1 MEIDSLQKATLRK
14 GGGFVHSDVQALLAL
29 QAEDGVI
36 HELERALSALTP
48 KLTELE
54 RQRSATE
61 EAHARAAAAA
71 SAEERSQRDL
81 QEKVAQQRQL
91 QERNQSQLD
100 AVTTA
105 REATA
110 AMSQLE
116 QSKRMMDEA
125 ASQADAAGRRAREL
139 RQSESE
145 QAAAVA
151 ELATSQEAA
160 RSTISAEQHEL
171 EEKLRELR
179 AKRQAAAQRVPR
191 SMLSKYERIH
201 GRRGGQSVFPL
212 RGLSCGNCDV
222 AIPMQRRS
230 VLMSRGELDTCE
242 GCGVLLYAGE

>member
-1 MEIDSLQKATLRK
+1 M
-14 GGGFVHSDVQALLAL
+14 HSDVQALLAL
-29 QAEDGVI
+29 QAEDDVI
-36 HELERALSALTP
+36 HELERALSALAP
-48 KLTELE
+48 RISELE

-110 AMSQLE
+110 AMSQLD

-125 ASQADAAGRRAREL
+125 AGQADAAGRRAREL
-139 RQSESE
+139 RQAETE

-151 ELATSQEAA
+151 ELAESQEAA
-160 RSTISAEQHEL
+160 RSTITAEQNEI
-171 EEKLRELR
+171 EEKLRDLR
-179 AKRQAAAQRVPR
+179 TKRQAAAQRVPR

-201 GRRGGQSVFPL
+201 TRRGGQSVFPL

-222 AIPMQRRS
+222 AIPLQRRS
-230 VLMSRGELDTCE
+230 VLVSRGELDTCE
-242 GCGVLLYAGE
+242 GCGVLLYAAE

>member
-1 MEIDSLQKATLRK
+1 VEIDSLQEATLRK

-29 QAEDGVI
+29 QAEDEVI
-36 HELERALSALTP
+36 HDLERALSALSP
-48 KLTELE
+48 RISELE

-61 EAHARAAAAA
+61 EAHTRAAAAA
-71 SAEERSQRDL
+71 TAEERSQRDL

-100 AVTTA
+100 SVTTA

-110 AMSQLE
+110 AMSQLD

-125 ASQADAAGRRAREL
+125 AGQADAAARRAREL
-139 RQSESE
+139 RQSEVE
-145 QAAAVA
+145 QAAAVS
-151 ELATSQEAA
+151 ELAESQAA
-160 RSTISAEQHEL
+160 VRSTITAEQRDI
-171 EEKLRELR
+171 EEKLRDLR

-201 GRRGGQSVFPL
+201 TRRGGQSVFPL

-222 AIPMQRRS
+222 AIPLQRRS
-230 VLMSRGELDTCE
+230 VLVSRGELDTCE
-242 GCGVLLYAGE
+242 GCGVLLYAAE

>member
-1 MEIDSLQKATLRK
+1 MHT
-14 GGGFVHSDVQALLAL
+14 DVQALLAL
-29 QAEDGVI
+29 QAEDEVI
-36 HELERALSALTP
+36 HDLERALSALSP
-48 KLTELE
+48 RISELE

-61 EAHARAAAAA
+61 EAHSRAAAAA
-71 SAEERSQRDL
+71 TAEERSQRDL

-100 AVTTA
+100 SVTTA

-110 AMSQLE
+110 AMSQLD

-125 ASQADAAGRRAREL
+125 AGQADAAGRRAREL
-139 RQSESE
+139 RQSEAE

-151 ELATSQEAA
+151 ELAESQAA
-160 RSTISAEQHEL
+160 VRSTITAEQRDI
-171 EEKLRELR
+171 EEKLRDLR

-201 GRRGGQSVFPL
+201 TRRGGQSVFPL

-222 AIPMQRRS
+222 AIPLQRRS
-230 VLMSRGELDTCE
+230 VLVSRGELDTCE
-242 GCGVLLYAGE
+242 GCGVLLYAAE